1 MTSDLELSS
10 KDGNSITISGMSDS
24 VQAALKEFDAN
35 GDGNIDSQELI
46 RAAALYRNSKRTNS
60 LLRKGIIGLSIGF
73 LALVGAVGG
82 LTYGIVEASK
92 DTVIEGRTLFTKSH
106 EPLATNTNEVSV
118 PLGALAFL
126 PDEVASK
133 VKEVSFKSEDGETTH
148 HSAVL
153 GLLVSP
159 SSRVT
164 IKTATE
170 DVLEWTGGD
179 SFTVTLKDG
188 TSWMLGAGC
197 GKCSAVNVIDNEEI
211 QVGLNSFGK
220 EIGIDGRKLVWG
232 FSDLEFFGCN
242 PYKWR

>member
-1 MTSDLELSS
+1 MIQKHFDRTLFFVHFFSVSNLPCHSDLRGFQYWPSP
-10 KDGNSITISGMSDS
+10 IISHILFRLLF
-24 VQAALKEFDAN
+24 VVEEIWYWRWWKYWFPRTYN
-35 GDGNIDSQELI
+35 K
-46 RAAALYRNSKRTNS
+46 KRTNS
-60 LLRKGIIGLSIGF
+60 LLRKGIIGLYIGF
-73 LALVGAVGG
+73 LALVGVEGG

-92 DTVIEGRTLFTKSH
+92 DTVIEVCTLFSNSH
-106 EPLATNTNEVSV
+106 EPLATNTNEVYV

-148 HSAVL
+148 YSAVL

-170 DVLEWTGGD
+170 DVLEWSGGN

-188 TSWMLGAGC
+188 TSWMLGGGC
-197 GKCSAVNVIDNEEI
+197 GKCFAVN
-211 QVGLNSFGK
+211 
-220 EIGIDGRKLVWG
+220 
-232 FSDLEFFGCN
+232 
-242 PYKWR
+242 